1 MNQVICRWII
11 LGLSLSPIGCTD
23 KSATSASSTS
33 APTSSSAAPTRPHH
47 PDPDLIAP
55 PKTAGVTGAKV
66 SLFNPHAGAGA
77 PPIEIAFAAHEARQ
91 LEETLIGLRKGT
103 RMHGDIGFIPIAKVE
118 LKYDDGSVE
127 RITTDFKC
135 WKDSEERV
143 EFVRKNGK
151 QIIADK
157 LGHIDPKTRAQL
169 LKLLDVEYKSAPSA
183 EL

>member
-1 MNQVICRWII
+1 MKRALRRWIM
-11 LGLSLSPIGCTD
+11 LGVALSSLGCT
-23 KSATSASSTS
+23 KESAPSASSSS
-33 APTSSSAAPTRPHH
+33 APARAYH
-47 PDPDLIAP
+47 PDPDLIVP
-55 PKTAGVTGAKV
+55 PKTAGVTGANV
-66 SLFNPHAGAGA
+66 SLFNPHAEAGA
-77 PPIEIAFAAHEARQ
+77 PPVEIAFTAHEARQ
-91 LEETLIGLRKGT
+91 LEETFICLRKGT

-118 LKYDDGSVE
+118 LKYDDDSVE

-169 LKLLDVEYKSAPSA
+169 LKLLDVESKSALSA
-183 EL
+183 EF